1 MMHGHATITLTDP
14 TTGQVTDRREEDNL
28 VTDVIKDMMRHNPFG
43 VRDTLADNSYG
54 LDQSVSWV
62 WPLSTQSYGG
72 IVLFGETNT
81 EDAASYWPG
90 PDNPIR
96 GYASMD
102 NSTITDPMRGTYNT
116 KESGP
121 IAKGY
126 RWVYDWPT
134 DRGNGEIKSI
144 SLTHRKTGRQWY
156 GNALYETS
164 AAGNTAYIVRP
175 PLFSGTHL
183 GSSEQR
189 AKGKCFSD
197 SQDTLYALKCG
208 SCADASGVHVVS
220 ASGDGLLTTTDYL
233 SAVKDALD
241 ITITTI
247 PWTPGS
253 FGLTGNPYTLGTPYD
268 VKATIPG
275 NWATHTR
282 PSSSV
287 DDPAQIQN
295 MQYVGA
301 NWYGGQLHMYKWAGN
316 QSGDATITH
325 ATITASGNVTV
336 ETITSP
342 VPLSGMQSAK
352 DGWSYYALNRGGG
365 VIANGYLIA
374 MGWDCERFWRIPLA
388 DPSHPVEIPLPPA
401 YTAQQFRDG
410 VTYNSKAWKIDAGI
424 PGAPIILWVQ
434 KGHEC
439 WRLRGTQWTRTING
453 YNNILGADSYTI
465 HSYNADMPKAAY
477 CAPCKPY
484 RIGPYLCGIAT
495 NADGA
500 CTLGAGLDLRYLGT
514 VNNLTEPV
522 TKTSDRTMKITYTLT
537 EA

>member
-28 VTDVIKDMMRHNPFG
+28 VTDVIKDMMRYNPFG
-43 VRDTLADNSYG
+43 VRDTLANPYG
-54 LDQSVSWV
+54 LNQLLVNWV
-62 WPLSTQSYGG
+62 WPLATHSYGG

-102 NSTITDPMRGTYNT
+102 NTTFTDPMRGTYNT
-116 KESGP
+116 NESGP
-121 IAKGY
+121 VAKGY

-144 SLTHRKTGRQWY
+144 SLTHRKTGQQWY
-156 GNALYETS
+156 GNALYENGAS
-164 AAGNTAYIVRP
+164 NMAYAVRP
-175 PLFSGTHL
+175 LLFDGSDL
-183 GSSEQR
+183 ESSEQR
-189 AKGKCFSD
+189 AKGKRFND
-197 SQDTLYALKCG
+197 SQHQMYALKCG

-220 ASGDGLLTTTDYL
+220 ASGGSLLIDYN
-233 SAVKDALD
+233 ATETAKDALD

-275 NWATHTR
+275 NWATHTQ

-287 DDPAQIQN
+287 SDPAQFQN
-295 MQYVGA
+295 LQYVGA
-301 NWYGGQLHMYKWAGN
+301 NWYGGQLHMVKWAGN

-325 ATITASGNVTV
+325 ATITTSGNVTV

-342 VPLSGMQSAK
+342 VQLSGVQPGK
-352 DGWSYYALNRGGG
+352 DGLYYYAFDRGGG

-374 MGWDCERFWRIPLA
+374 MGWNCERFWRIPLA

-410 VTYNSKAWKIDAGI
+410 VTSSSKAWKLDAGM
-424 PGAPIILWVQ
+424 PGTPIILWLND
-434 KGHEC
+434 GFEC

-453 YNNILGADSYTI
+453 YNNIQDAARPMI
-465 HSYNADMPKAAY
+465 NPYNADMPGARY
-477 CAPCKPY
+477 YAPCKPY
-484 RIGPYLCGIAT
+484 RIGPYLCGITT
-495 NADGA
+495 NSDGA

-514 VNNLTEPV
+514 VNNLTDPV